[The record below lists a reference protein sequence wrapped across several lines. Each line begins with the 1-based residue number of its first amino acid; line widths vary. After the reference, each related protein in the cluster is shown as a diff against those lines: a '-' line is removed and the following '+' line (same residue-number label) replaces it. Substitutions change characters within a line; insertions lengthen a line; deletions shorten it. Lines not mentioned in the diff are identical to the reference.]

1 MKFLFDT
8 AREFGISLAC
18 GFFIFGV
25 AFCFSLLIVMPFAVP
40 LYVDSLVAGNL
51 AVHWILLL
59 TLSTF
64 FVEVAIVRA
73 IEGD

>member
-8 AREFGISLAC
+8 AREFGVSLAC
-18 GFFIFGV
+18 GFFIFGM
-25 AFCFSLLIVMPFAVP
+25 AFCFSLLIIMPFVVP
-40 LYVDSLVAGNL
+40 LYVDSLVEGNL
-51 AVHWILLL
+51 SVHWILLL

-64 FVEVAIVRA
+64 FVEVAIIRA